1 MNKEIINIRISAE
14 LKEKL
19 REICDEIGHG
29 LTRTDLVEWA
39 CEWYAA
45 AYDAN
50 GRRPLTSKDMA
61 DLMDYLRGKA
71 AGEQYHKTPPLAL
84 VAEPPAEYHAAPRK
98 NGGATQTK
106 VIKPN
111 SPYSEQKKPAQN
123 KKSSRSA

>member
-1 MNKEIINIRISAE
+1 MYYVRYMNKEIINIRISSE
-14 LKEKL
+14 LKEKI

-71 AGEQYHKTPPLAL
+71 AGEHPHAPRLAL
-84 VAEPPAEYHAAPRK
+84 VAEDAPQK
-98 NGGATQTK
+98 SDGGATQTK
-106 VIKPN
+106 NINP
-111 SPYSEQKKPAQN
+111 SLPYSNPKRKPQN